1 MAIFAFVD
9 AALIKPLPYPVPTS
23 LVAVNESTDLF
34 PRNNLSYSDYVDW
47 KRMNTVFSSM
57 EVFTGT
63 RYALSTPTG
72 TEPVPGERVS
82 AAFFQTLGIQP
93 MLGRDFHAGEDVA
106 GAAPVVLLS
115 YRTWQLRFGGRA
127 DVVGQVVNLSG
138 IAHTIVG
145 VLGGSPTSESATN
158 RQEPACP

>member
-106 GAAPVVLLS
+106 A
-115 YRTWQLRFGGRA
+115 LRRWF
-127 DVVGQVVNLSG
+127 
-138 IAHTIVG
+138 
-145 VLGGSPTSESATN
+145 
-158 RQEPACP
+158 C